1 MTDALPTIDSATMIA
16 MQRTAHAVRGVRRAA
31 CPLPTRLSLCAE
43 SVFGVLGL
51 RISVLS
57 GPASATTVHVR
68 RLDNAALRSRC
79 AAMRRRDLREGSLKL
94 NIDT

>member
-1 MTDALPTIDSATMIA
+1 MRCQPSASATMMVA
-16 MQRTAHAVRGVRRAA
+16 MQRTAHPERGLRRAA
-31 CPLPTRLSLCAE
+31 CPLPTRLSLRAE

-94 NIDT
+94 NTDT